1 MFWCS
6 VVLGFVASVL
16 GKMPVKGFVI
26 INIVIVITITVIV
39 DIIDINIHGASI

>member
-26 INIVIVITITVIV
+26 NIVIVITITVIV